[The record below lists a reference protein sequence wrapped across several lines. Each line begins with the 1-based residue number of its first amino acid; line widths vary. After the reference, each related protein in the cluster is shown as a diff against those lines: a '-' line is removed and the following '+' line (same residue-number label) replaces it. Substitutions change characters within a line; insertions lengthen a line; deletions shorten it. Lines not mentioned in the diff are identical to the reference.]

1 ILLIVKR
8 KGKARLR
15 VACIMILPVL
25 LGALRHLSS
34 DAGRAAY
41 SLKTLAADGRALQ
54 GGGILA
60 GSLAA
65 LLRAAIS
72 DVGAI
77 ILCAVF
83 FLVALGIACNTTP
96 AALWR
101 RMRPSPESE
110 EYDEDE
116 RQTPAPF
123 NAAAHTPRHQA
134 PRPLTGGKRA
144 LDISIGD
151 DQPDLSKPIKK
162 PASTRLAPPS
172 VPTPA
177 EVLAAQQAAE
187 VSSVSAKP
195 EESVSAEPQPET
207 AAEEKSVRSGLFSF
221 FSSPAPAQ
229 ADPTRPVTPD
239 FALSQTEITPPEQKP
254 AEPAAEPAD
263 KPADEPTAEIIDIP
277 APEETPAP
285 PAEQELPPA
294 AAPQIV
300 EQTDPPPYIYPP
312 ISLLRES
319 PAGKG
324 DHAEEV
330 RRCAERLTDT
340 LQSFGVET
348 TIVGITRGPTVTRYE
363 LQPQRGVKF
372 SRIAGLSD
380 DIALALGAASVRIST
395 IPDKLAVGIEVP
407 NESQQMITLREIL
420 DSKEF
425 KTSKSRLSFA
435 VGKDIEGK
443 CIVGDISRMPHMLI
457 AGTTGSGKSVCIN
470 SILISLIYK
479 STPDEV
485 RLIMVDPKMIEL
497 GVYNGIPPLLI
508 PVVTDPKKAAGALN
522 WAVTEM
528 MRRYKLFSEIGAR

>member
-1 ILLIVKR
+1 MVWAGILLLLCFIALLSFFSVEGFLIDWYRSLIGLLIGYGFYLMPFALLAAGILLIVKR
-8 KGKARLR
+8 KGKARLL

-151 DQPDLSKPIKK
+151 DQPDLSKPVKK

-177 EVLAAQQAAE
+177 EVLAAQQ
-187 VSSVSAKP
+187 
-195 EESVSAEPQPET
+195 Q
-207 AAEEKSVRSGLFSF
+207 G
-221 FSSPAPAQ
+221 
-229 ADPTRPVTPD
+229 
-239 FALSQTEITPPEQKP
+239 
-254 AEPAAEPAD
+254 
-263 KPADEPTAEIIDIP
+263 
-277 APEETPAP
+277 
-285 PAEQELPPA
+285 
-294 AAPQIV
+294 
-300 EQTDPPPYIYPP
+300 
-312 ISLLRES
+312 
-319 PAGKG
+319 
-324 DHAEEV
+324 
-330 RRCAERLTDT
+330 
-340 LQSFGVET
+340 
-348 TIVGITRGPTVTRYE
+348 
-363 LQPQRGVKF
+363 
-372 SRIAGLSD
+372 
-380 DIALALGAASVRIST
+380 
-395 IPDKLAVGIEVP
+395 
-407 NESQQMITLREIL
+407 
-420 DSKEF
+420 
-425 KTSKSRLSFA
+425 
-435 VGKDIEGK
+435 
-443 CIVGDISRMPHMLI
+443 
-457 AGTTGSGKSVCIN
+457 
-470 SILISLIYK
+470 
-479 STPDEV
+479 
-485 RLIMVDPKMIEL
+485 
-497 GVYNGIPPLLI
+497 
-508 PVVTDPKKAAGALN
+508 
-522 WAVTEM
+522 
-528 MRRYKLFSEIGAR
+528 